1 MAGIAQAIYQQVT
14 LTNSPESIHT
24 TFTTVLIRCL
34 SLNRTLF
41 QRNAVYLTSI
51 FVGAFAFEVAFDTAS
66 NKIWDTMN
74 RGRQWKDIRHQYI
87 QTAGEDEDEE

>member
-1 MAGIAQAIYQQVT
+1 MAGFAQTIYQ
-14 LTNSPESIHT
+14 
-24 TFTTVLIRCL
+24 
-34 SLNRTLF
+34 TLF

-51 FVGAFAFEVAFDTAS
+51 FAGAFAFEVAFDTAS

-87 QTAGEDEDEE
+87 QKAEEDEDEE

>member
-1 MAGIAQAIYQQVT
+1 MANTSLNSSQIAQAIYQQVT
-14 LTNSPESIHT
+14 P
-24 TFTTVLIRCL
+24 
-34 SLNRTLF
+34 TLF

-51 FVGAFAFEVAFDTAS
+51 FAGAFAFEVAFDTAS

-87 QTAGEDEDEE
+87 QKAEEDEDEE

>member
-1 MAGIAQAIYQQVT
+1 MANASLNLSQIAQAIYQQVT
-14 LTNSPESIHT
+14 LTNSQD
-24 TFTTVLIRCL
+24 
-34 SLNRTLF
+34 SLHSTTLF

-87 QTAGEDEDEE
+87 QKAGEDEDEE